1 MNRIADVFFIYGII
15 LIFLNFKTTEF
26 LIIFDLVKFLVD
38 EKVIFFSF
46 CFAKIDLIC
55 FFLFLGAIGKSAQLG
70 FHT

>member
-26 LIIFDLVKFLVD
+26 LIIFDLVKFLLD
-38 EKVIFFSF
+38 EKIIFFSF
-46 CFAKIDLIC
+46 SFAKIDLIC

-70 FHT
+70 LHT